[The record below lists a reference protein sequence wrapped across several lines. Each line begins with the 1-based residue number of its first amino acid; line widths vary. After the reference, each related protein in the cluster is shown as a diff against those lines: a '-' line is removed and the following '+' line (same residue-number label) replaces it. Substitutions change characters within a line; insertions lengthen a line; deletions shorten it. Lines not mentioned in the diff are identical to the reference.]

1 MYQFQF
7 VGRSFPGFL
16 RVLNQFPAEQEHL
29 VDAFV
34 EKAGDL
40 FAPRFGVGDDG
51 RVMPDDDGLAVQSQC
66 TEEDDGFYPP
76 ERGGIEHVVF
86 FLAEENLFGGVK
98 HEFQAAGEVFAFVH
112 HGAYSVIF
120 QQRKSV

>member
-40 FAPRFGVGDDG
+40 FAPRFGVGDDCC
-51 RVMPDDDGLAVQSQC
+51 VMPDDDGFAIQSQR

-86 FLAEENLFGGVK
+86 FLAAENLFGGVK

>member
-1 MYQFQF
+1 MVDTF
-7 VGRSFPGFL
+7 VK
-16 RVLNQFPAEQEHL
+16 
-29 VDAFV
+29 
-34 EKAGDL
+34 KAGDL
-40 FAPRFGVGDDG
+40 FAPGFGVGDDG
-51 RVMPDDDGLAVQSQC
+51 RVMPDDNRFAVQSQR

-86 FLAEENLFGGVK
+86 FFAEENLFGGVK

>member
-1 MYQFQF
+1 MH
-7 VGRSFPGFL
+7 G
-16 RVLNQFPAEQEHL
+16 
-29 VDAFV
+29 
-34 EKAGDL
+34 
-40 FAPRFGVGDDG
+40 PRFGVGDDG
-51 RVMPDDDGLAVQSQC
+51 RVMPDDDGFAVQPQC

-112 HGAYSVIF
+112 EATSLAVNFSKFARLAKIELSYIS
-120 QQRKSV
+120 STNLL

>member
-1 MYQFQF
+1 M
-7 VGRSFPGFL
+7 
-16 RVLNQFPAEQEHL
+16 
-29 VDAFV
+29 
-34 EKAGDL
+34 

-51 RVMPDDDGLAVQSQC
+51 RVMPDDNRFAVQSQR

-98 HEFQAAGEVFAFVH
+98 HELQATGEIFAFVH
-112 HGAYSVIF
+112 YGMYSVIF
-120 QQRKSV
+120 EQRKSV

>member
-1 MYQFQF
+1 MVYT
-7 VGRSFPGFL
+7 
-16 RVLNQFPAEQEHL
+16 
-29 VDAFV
+29 FV

-40 FAPRFGVGDDG
+40 FAPRFGIGDDS
-51 RVMPDDDGLAVQSQC
+51 RMMPDHDGLAVQSQC
-66 TEEDDGFYPP
+66 TEEDDGLYTP
-76 ERGGIEHVVF
+76 ERGGVEDVVF
-86 FLAEENLFGGVK
+86 LLAEENLFGGVK